1 MGSGEEDDMAEEAQ
15 EDSSPIEL
23 DWSHLRTKITSK
35 QQRKKT
41 VCVPSLHLRD
51 NGGQR
56 CWSCAFRGGGLFPKK
71 TPQKN
76 KQTNIP
82 PTSPI
87 HLIYN

>member
-41 VCVPSLHLRD
+41 VCAPSLHLRD

-56 CWSCAFRGGGLFPKK
+56 CWSVLSEVVDCFQK
-71 TPQKN
+71 TPPKN